1 MTDKHYERKSAESGS
16 GSIMALVCILV
27 VSVLVFI
34 FLGYFKMHQVATRM
48 QIAADLAS
56 LAGAGVMYDYVS
68 GRSSTNFSTGSDTS
82 SANRSDVNFATG
94 STSPCAIAKDV
105 ARANDI
111 VLSACYMQDNIV
123 YVKSKRKIGVFEINI
138 VSKAGL

>member
-56 LAGAGVMYDYVS
+56 LAGAGRVYDYAI
-68 GRSSTNFSTGSDTS
+68 SSEDL
-82 SANRSDVNFATG
+82 SAAGNALSVEN
-94 STSPCAIAKDV
+94 SPCATAKAV
-105 ARANDI
+105 ARANGID
-111 VLSACYMQDNIV
+111 LSACVVRNSIV
-123 YVKSKRKIGVFEINI
+123 HVRSKRR
-138 VSKAGL
+138 